1 MKKDN
6 RILLDEKT
14 YISNEVD
21 ANKALSKGCIFAA
34 IVVLICWIAYLTN
47 LFEVTKRLLL
57 YINIIFPLDIIVLVS
72 TYFYTKT
79 KMIYKPNFKYV
90 LIFQFL
96 TAVFLI
102 SILLPKH
109 TLLLWATAII
119 IVNHYYNPK
128 ASLITFVSVAIMLFF
143 AMFLGMFLGE
153 WDPHLLNGTNILTF
167 NGTEVYCE
175 DTTLAQRID
184 WLKYLRSI
192 GDNRYIKVFFYYYI
206 PRLLELGIIANICY
220 ALSRRTS
227 KLLIQESNE
236 ARINEKLAS
245 ELNVAR
251 EIQSSVLPKDF
262 SDNLGSNVFGLMN
275 PEKEVGGDF
284 YDYFYI
290 DQNHLALVIGDV
302 SGKGIPSALFM
313 MKTEALIRSLTKTL
327 KQDTAKIF
335 ERINV
340 ALCNNNESNMFVTC
354 WLGILNLFNG
364 ELHYCNAGHNQPL
377 LINNGMVRFL
387 NDKPGVVL
395 GALTDS
401 EYVERKVKLEK
412 GDRLFLYTDG
422 VTEAQNKDKE
432 LFGND
437 RLFQFTIDN
446 KDKPVKDFIYKLRK
460 EVSEYQGDVEQ
471 SDDIT
476 MLMCEYIKDIKITE
490 SKVFAADV
498 KELDNLFEYS
508 SSLLRLLNFNNR
520 DITLINTALEEVFV
534 NVANYAYDGKGTV
547 EVSLSSD
554 KNKVIFVF
562 KDSGKEFNP
571 LLKEDPN
578 ITASS
583 EEREVGGLGIFMVKR
598 IMDEV
603 FYEYTDG
610 FNILTLVK
618 NRK

>member
-1 MKKDN
+1 MKKTN
-6 RILLDEKT
+6 RSFLDEKT
-14 YISNEVD
+14 YISNEID
-21 ANKALSKGCIFAA
+21 ANKGLSKGCIFAA
-34 IVVLICWIAYLTN
+34 IVVLICWICYLTN
-47 LFEVTKRLLL
+47 LFEVTSRLLL
-57 YINIIFPLDIIVLVS
+57 FINIIFPLDIVVLVS

-79 KMIYKPNFKYV
+79 KIITKPNFKYV

-96 TAVFLI
+96 IAIFLI
-102 SILLPKH
+102 SVLLPKH
-109 TLLLWATAII
+109 TLLLWASAII

-128 ASLITFVSVAIMLFF
+128 VSLITFIAVAILLFF
-143 AMFLGMFLGE
+143 AMYLGMFFGE
-153 WDPHLLNGTNILTF
+153 WDPHLLNGTNILSF

-175 DTTLAQRID
+175 DTTLKQRIE

-206 PRLLELGIIANICY
+206 PRFLELGLIANIVY
-220 ALSRRTS
+220 GLSRRSS
-227 KLLIQESNE
+227 KLLQLEATE
-236 ARINEKLAS
+236 ARINEKLSS

-251 EIQSSVLPKDF
+251 EIQSSVLPKEF

-313 MKTEALIRSLTKTL
+313 MKTEALIKSLTKTL

-335 ERINV
+335 ERINI
-340 ALCNNNESNMFVTC
+340 ALSNNNESNMFVTC

-364 ELHYCNAGHNQPL
+364 ELCYCNAGHNRPL
-377 LINNGMVRFL
+377 IINNGIVKFL
-387 NDKPGVVL
+387 NDKPNIAL
-395 GALTDS
+395 GALADS

-422 VTEAQNKDKE
+422 VTEALNKDKV

-446 KDKPVKDFIYKLRK
+446 KNKSVRDFIYKLRK
-460 EVSEYQGDVEQ
+460 EVSDFQGENEQ

-476 MLMCEYIKDIKITE
+476 MLMCEYVKDIKITE
-490 SKVFAADV
+490 SKVFVADV

-508 SSLLRLLNFNNR
+508 SSLLRLLNFTNR

-534 NVANYAYDGKGTV
+534 NVANYAYEEKGTV
-547 EVSLSSD
+547 EVSLSND

-571 LLKEDPN
+571 LSKEDPN

-603 FYEYTDG
+603 YYEYKDG
-610 FNILTLVK
+610 YNILTLIK